1 MYRILIAVVTL
12 CALLLAVVQFASEAL
27 LSREGAAFSVPAHL
41 SAQGGRAVYR
51 AIERVAPASYAE
63 AMLARSLLE
72 DGNVSEAL
80 VHARRLP
87 ESATRNEFL
96 ARIALAQGD
105 RRSAQRYFVAAGD
118 YAAVQR
124 EVDGLAKTDV
134 AGAFA
139 LELEM
144 NKRLQETATHPDAY
158 AESLWELGQ
167 LATQRSIAERSPQW
181 AQRAMEYDRL
191 AIRLAP
197 LSGKYWIAAGTQAY
211 LLREFS
217 QAREYFE
224 RAADV
229 DPASADAF
237 AGLALVAQAQHQQP
251 AAQSYA
257 ARSRALGRSSLLR
270 TPKP

>member
-1 MYRILIAVVTL
+1 MTL
-12 CALLLAVVQFASEAL
+12 CALLLACVQFASEAL
-27 LSREGAAFSVPAHL
+27 LSREGAPFSLPAHL
-41 SAQGGRAVYR
+41 SARDGRAVYR

-72 DGNVSEAL
+72 DGEVSEAL
-80 VHARRLP
+80 VYARRLP

-96 ARIALAQGD
+96 AQIALAQGD
-105 RRSAQRYFVAAGD
+105 RPAAQRYFVAAGD

-124 EVDGLAKTDV
+124 EVDALAKTDV
-134 AGAFA
+134 AAAFA
-139 LELEM
+139 LELQM

-167 LATQRSIAERSPQW
+167 LATQRSMAEHSPAW
-181 AQRAMEYDRL
+181 ARRAMEYDRL

-211 LLREFS
+211 LMRELP

-237 AGLALVAQAQHQQP
+237 AGLALVAQAQRQQS
-251 AAQSYA
+251 AAQAYA

-270 TPKP
+270 SPRP